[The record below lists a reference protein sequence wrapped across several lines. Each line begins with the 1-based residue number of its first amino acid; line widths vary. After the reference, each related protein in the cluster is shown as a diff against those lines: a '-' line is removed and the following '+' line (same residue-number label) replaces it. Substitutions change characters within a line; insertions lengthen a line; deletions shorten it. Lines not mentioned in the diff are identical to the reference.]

1 MNLMSSEMKLLGEFP
16 SFVNLFRSF
25 DCAPAPGGFMP
36 VGAVLGTILIGAIA
50 TFVIQSSSAAI
61 GIIIALG
68 VIFGV
73 LCLESWLIMLLWNAT
88 LPVVFGGVT
97 AIGFWQSVCINLLV
111 ILLFGGVG
119 KIITALIKKD

>member
-1 MNLMSSEMKLLGEFP
+1 MKRTWDYDMPVWANLLGW
-16 SFVNLFRSF
+16 V
-25 DCAPAPGGFMP
+25 
-36 VGAVLGTILIGAIA
+36 
-50 TFVIQSSSAAI
+50 I

-73 LCLESWLIMLLWNAT
+73 LCFESWLIMLLWNAT
-88 LPVVFGGVT
+88 LPVVFSGV
-97 AIGFWQSVCINLLV
+97 AVIGFWQSVCINLLV

>member
-1 MNLMSSEMKLLGEFP
+1 MKTFNYRNTPLW
-16 SFVNLFRSF
+16 VTI
-25 DCAPAPGGFMP
+25 
-36 VGAVLGTILIGAIA
+36 VGWL
-50 TFVIQSSSAAI
+50 I

-68 VIFGV
+68 FIFGV

-88 LPVVFGGVT
+88 LPAVLSGVT

-119 KIITALIKKD
+119 KIITALISKD

>member
-1 MNLMSSEMKLLGEFP
+1 MKRTWRNYDTPLW
-16 SFVNLFRSF
+16 VTI
-25 DCAPAPGGFMP
+25 
-36 VGAVLGTILIGAIA
+36 VGWL
-50 TFVIQSSSAAI
+50 I
-61 GIIIALG
+61 GIIIGLG

-88 LPVVFGGVT
+88 LPVVFCGVT

-119 KIITALIKKD
+119 KIITALISKN

>member
-1 MNLMSSEMKLLGEFP
+1 MKRTWSNYDTPLW
-16 SFVNLFRSF
+16 VTI
-25 DCAPAPGGFMP
+25 
-36 VGAVLGTILIGAIA
+36 VGWV
-50 TFVIQSSSAAI
+50 I

-88 LPVVFGGVT
+88 LPVVLSGVT

-119 KIITALIKKD
+119 KIISACVSKD